1 MTGFAPKKR
10 TYLASRFKR
19 NLEAAGFNFL
29 RRQNRLS
36 SEATLDADVVVKAL
50 NGSLD
55 AAAQSV
61 RGDKS
66 TSRKKT
72 SGAGVEEVEKEVRFD
87 PNGTRDPGQVLKLH
101 VTAQDLENPND
112 NWGWV
117 DRAEPPSPEKRRANM
132 QEALE
137 WRASRPKI
145 RVRSF
150 EQDPRTGKPIPDTAQ
165 EIDIKSLGRTIKD
178 ILPGTHLAG
187 RAARG
192 LGLIVDADGKF
203 RCPPGTPAANQF
215 TDSFG
220 TNCFKPVGGMRSAVG
235 RIAGSLGRHSSALFL
250 GDPAVREKKKND
262 LASRRAAEA
271 LAGGAI
277 GSSRSAQRAM
287 KRRNRAIQRL
297 MDKFNITAG
306 PEMNEDMWSLLEA
319 LAENDFPDLDWKG
332 IFTGPDGE
340 PMWDDGLT
348 PRENVEALRA
358 KIVDDMVWF
367 ISRQTKTAYKTN
379 RDEYDRGTK
388 EAMKLVD
395 ELVARQES
403 AMRGVLGT
411 LLHKAE
417 HDPAFATMK
426 VLAFRAWDPDDE
438 LTKAGSTGG
447 LDSYWGTDG
456 EVKPLYGF
464 DVDRATGRTEAFTGE
479 GMGVE
484 VLFNPTAMAL
494 RPFMQLGNYD
504 KDGNEIPFLERDGN
518 RSAKPPLLEIS
529 TDGRDPQTGKT
540 EAEKWQAIHD
550 FLLHTSK
557 INGFVDK
564 YAMDISAAAHGG
576 ALEMY
581 AAHVAYHEFAHVK
594 QYAQISQRVLEAF
607 DRNGG
612 EFKLRSGEV
621 LTGPPEKWSNGQ
633 WAQVLDQVM
642 GEALAPGVEV
652 DFPPIGVEAFEGS
665 MLHILAGQNYQTYVQ
680 KWLAK
685 SGDRLLDDLEP
696 GKKPPPG
703 LTILV
708 MEGLADI
715 AALRDMGV
723 IDGDNIDEVLD
734 WMDDDIDEAR
744 LGIAEFDIP
753 HRPRRVD
760 ELADMGEPPW
770 ETADD
775 LPPGYAV
782 TPSGTIVPTGT
793 ERRKA
798 GGNIDA
804 IREAINRETGA
815 RSRRGPEPYVPGKSP
830 ASDLRPP
837 ENWTDGEDGV
847 YDPSTGST
855 ISDKRVD
862 SQGRIWQ
869 WWPGS
874 LGGSSGR
881 WSLSDGE
888 WVDNPDDP
896 NGFQVW
902 KVDPDFDWSTVKPYE
917 PEEEKPEVI
926 KPYDPDSFDPRPD
939 GRFPGGRPRPGPD
952 GSGRPKPFKPFD
964 PDILRELAERRPP
977 RTDADAWAQWT
988 SQVRDT
994 PFGTSFLT
1002 AMSGGGGSGEHREK
1016 RISHLDKEL
1025 RKNRIQQDR
1034 LQRQME
1040 RERDREPEF
1049 RPDDPLPNFV
1059 VPRPGEP
1066 MPIRPGSDFPEE
1078 RLEPR
1083 YRPRRGEPALRMA
1096 EITEEHERL
1105 KTARSAM
1112 VKERKQLIR
1121 ERNPISREG
1130 LRSVKMSRTSDD
1142 PDVAENMQSRNA
1154 DILERTQETAFNAPD
1169 GWGDKYTADRRYT
1182 HMPPIQNRRRSL
1194 EDHHQKLEESLTDL
1208 EELSRAGQIWGPNDD
1223 VIEIDPQVSE
1233 FMSTRT
1239 REQVGETIAKAAM
1252 TWHRGFDRRP
1262 RVALDAE
1269 ELDNLITSGK
1279 HTRPD
1284 IPEGDNSAVAMR
1296 KYYDLRNGFDIN
1308 TPTSDRPVSGHLYHA
1323 AHDDTVNDLIT
1334 SLDGPNLERLPDF
1347 FDPQGPAPWG
1357 DSAQMG
1363 GDIDVVLRPEVSNRT
1378 HYGFGDAMA
1387 RGAIPVPM
1395 NSNNA
1400 DEILAANTPRWNQ
1413 GTENGPFS
1421 NTRKMHDLLKAGVTG
1436 NYRDLNSDG
1445 EHHEAQIL
1453 GGIELDDVEFVRYPV
1468 NKLNWRNQ
1476 QLTDTDIGTRDKS
1489 TRQGLRDAGFSES
1502 EINYFYE
1509 AIRDGRVSGLRNV
1522 NWLRQNIAARKAIE
1536 RFEQIGLDVKFTN
1549 PDGIDLLNVDTFN
1562 VPEIGIIGTD
1572 TTEIIRQRIRLE
1584 IVNNAKELLVDLRRE
1599 MKPSRNN
1606 PVGVLV

>member
-192 LGLIVDADGKF
+192 LGLIVDELGKF

-220 TNCFKPVGGMRSAVG
+220 TNCFKPVAGMRSAVG

-262 LASRRAAEA
+262 LANRRAAEE

-306 PEMNEDMWSLLEA
+306 LDKNEDMWGLLKA

-332 IFTGPDGE
+332 IFTGADGE
-340 PMWDDGLT
+340 PMWNDGLT
-348 PRENVEALRA
+348 VKENVEALRK
-358 KIVDDMVWF
+358 KIVDDMLWF

-379 RDEYDRGTK
+379 YDEYHRGTD
-388 EAMKLVD
+388 EAVELVNK
-395 ELVARQES
+395 LVARQES

-426 VLAFRAWDPDDE
+426 VLAFRAWDPKDE
-438 LTKAGSTGG
+438 YGGS
-447 LDSYWGTDG
+447 LQSYWDTDG
-456 EVKPLYGF
+456 EVKPLFGK
-464 DVDRATGRTEAFTGE
+464 DVDRATGRTKGFTGE

-494 RPFMQLGNYD
+494 RPFMQMGDYD
-504 KDGNEIPFLERDGN
+504 EDGNEIPFLERDGN
-518 RSAKPPLLEIS
+518 RSAKPRLLEIS
-529 TDGRDPQTGKT
+529 TDGDAAEG
-540 EAEKWQAIHD
+540 EKWEAIHE

-557 INGFVDK
+557 INGFVNE
-564 YAMDISAAAHGG
+564 YATDISAAAHGG

-581 AAHVAYHEFAHVK
+581 AAHIAYHEFAHVK

-607 DRNGG
+607 DLNGG
-612 EFKLRSGEV
+612 EFKIWNSVTKRFET
-621 LTGPPEKWSNGQ
+621 LTTKPEKWTNGQ
-633 WAQVLDQVM
+633 WADAIDQVM
-642 GEALAPGVEV
+642 GEALAPGVQV

-665 MLHILAGQNYQTYVQ
+665 MLHIFAGKNYQNYVQ
-680 KWLAK
+680 KWLAE
-685 SGDRLLDDLEP
+685 SEGRLLDDLEP
-696 GKKPPPG
+696 GEEPPRG
-703 LTILV
+703 LNVLV
-708 MEGLADI
+708 MEGMADV

-723 IDGDNIDEVLD
+723 IEGDDIDEMLD

-804 IREAINRETGA
+804 IREAINRETGT
-815 RSRRGPEPYVPGKSP
+815 RSQYGIILPRPGEPMPTDFPEERFP
-830 ASDLRPP
+830 SD
-837 ENWTDGEDGV
+837 
-847 YDPSTGST
+847 S
-855 ISDKRVD
+855 I
-862 SQGRIWQ
+862 IWD
-869 WWPGS
+869 
-874 LGGSSGR
+874 L
-881 WSLSDGE
+881 
-888 WVDNPDDP
+888 DDLP
-896 NGFQVW
+896 TF
-902 KVDPDFDWSTVKPYE
+902 KPKPRDPDGIGPDPFDPG
-917 PEEEKPEVI
+917 
-926 KPYDPDSFDPRPD
+926 SFDPTRPD
-939 GRFPGGRPRPGPD
+939 GRFPGGRPGPD
-952 GSGRPKPFKPFD
+952 GSGRPMPIKPHVFD
-964 PDILRELAERRPP
+964 PEDLRELAERRPP

-988 SQVRDT
+988 SQVRQT

-1040 RERDREPEF
+1040 RERERELRFP
-1049 RPDDPLPNFV
+1049 PASPNFDDHDQLLG
-1059 VPRPGEP
+1059 PRPQP
-1066 MPIRPGSDFPEE
+1066 
-1078 RLEPR
+1078 
-1083 YRPRRGEPALRMA
+1083 LRMT

-1208 EELSRAGQIWGPNDD
+1208 EELSRTGQIWGPNGD

-1269 ELDNLITSGK
+1269 ELDNLIASGK

-1308 TPTSDRPVSGHLYHA
+1308 TPTSDRPISGHLYHA

-1522 NWLRQNIAARKAIE
+1522 NWLRQNIAARKANE
-1536 RFEQIGLDVKFTN
+1536 RFERIGLDVKFTN

>member
-19 NLEAAGFNFL
+19 NLEAAGFDFL
-29 RRQNRLS
+29 RRQNMLS

-55 AAAQSV
+55 AAAQSA
-61 RGDKS
+61 RGGKS

-72 SGAGVEEVEKEVRFD
+72 SGTGVEEVEKEVRFD

-101 VTAQDLENPND
+101 VTAQDLENPGD

-117 DRAEPPSPEKRRANM
+117 DRPKPQSPEKRRANM
-132 QEALE
+132 QEALQ

-150 EQDPRTGKPIPDTAQ
+150 EQDPRTGKPILDTAQ
-165 EIDIKSLGRTIKD
+165 EIDIKSLGRTIKE

-220 TNCFKPVGGMRSAVG
+220 TNCFKPVAGMRSAVG

-250 GDPAVREKKKND
+250 GDPVVREKKKND
-262 LASRRAAEA
+262 LANRRAAEE

-287 KRRNRAIQRL
+287 KRRNKAIQRL
-297 MDKFNITAG
+297 KDKFNITAG
-306 PEMNEDMWSLLEA
+306 LEMNEDMWGLLKA

-332 IFTGPDGE
+332 IFTSVNGE
-340 PMWDDGLT
+340 SMWDDGLT
-348 PRENVEALRA
+348 VKQNVEALRA
-358 KIVDDMVWF
+358 KLIDDMIWF
-367 ISRQTKTAYKTN
+367 TSHQTKTSYRIN
-379 RDEYDRGTK
+379 RDEYYRGTK

-411 LLHKAE
+411 MLHKAE
-417 HDPAFATMK
+417 HDPAFANVK
-426 VLAFRAWDPDDE
+426 VLAFRAWDPIDE
-438 LTKAGSTGG
+438 YGGS
-447 LDSYWGTDG
+447 LQSYWGTDG
-456 EVKPLYGF
+456 EVKPLFGKK
-464 DVDRATGRTEAFTGE
+464 VDRATGRTEGFTGE

-494 RPFMQLGNYD
+494 RPFMQMGDYD
-504 KDGNEIPFLERDGN
+504 KDGNEIPFLERIDDGS
-518 RSAKPPLLEIS
+518 RSAKPPLIEIS
-529 TDGRDPQTGKT
+529 TDGDAAEG
-540 EAEKWQAIHD
+540 EKWEAIHE
-550 FLLHTSK
+550 FLLHTAK

-576 ALEMY
+576 SLEMY
-581 AAHVAYHEFAHVK
+581 AAHIAYHEFAHVK

-607 DRNGG
+607 ERNRG
-612 EFKLRSGEV
+612 EFKIWNSVTERLET
-621 LTGPPEKWSNGQ
+621 LTTKPEKWTNGQ
-633 WAQVLDQVM
+633 WADAINQVM
-642 GEALAPGVEV
+642 SESLEPGVQV
-652 DFPPIGVEAFEGS
+652 DFPPIGIEAFEGS
-665 MLHILAGQNYQTYVQ
+665 MLHILAGKNYQTYVQ
-680 KWLAK
+680 RWLAK
-685 SGDRLLDDLEP
+685 SGDRLVEDLEP
-696 GKKPPPG
+696 GEELPPG
-703 LTILV
+703 ITVMI

-723 IDGDNIDEVLD
+723 IEGDDIDEMLD

-744 LGIAEFDIP
+744 LGIAEVDIP

-775 LPPGYAV
+775 LPPGYVV
-782 TPSGTIVPTGT
+782 TPSGTIVPTGST
-793 ERRKA
+793 RRKA
-798 GGNIDA
+798 GGNPDA
-804 IREAINRETGA
+804 IREAIERAAQGGVRSERGAAYDPIEQGLGALTEGLRDALDPDRKKKKPLPERERPA
-815 RSRRGPEPYVPGKSP
+815 IPMRRIIEPEPMP
-830 ASDLRPP
+830 
-837 ENWTDGEDGV
+837 TD
-847 YDPSTGST
+847 S
-855 ISDKRVD
+855 I
-862 SQGRIWQ
+862 IW
-869 WWPGS
+869 
-874 LGGSSGR
+874 
-881 WSLSDGE
+881 D
-888 WVDNPDDP
+888 PDDLP
-896 NGFQVW
+896 TF
-902 KVDPDFDWSTVKPYE
+902 KP
-917 PEEEKPEVI
+917 
-926 KPYDPDSFDPRPD
+926 SPRPD
-939 GRFPGGRPRPGPD
+939 WKPGPRPEPIE
-952 GSGRPKPFKPFD
+952 PHVFD

-977 RTDADAWAQWT
+977 RTDADAWAEWT
-988 SQVRDT
+988 SQVRQT
-994 PFGTSFLT
+994 PFGTSFLNS
-1002 AMSGGGGSGEHREK
+1002 MSGGGGGGNREK
-1016 RISHLDKEL
+1016 RISDIDKEL
-1025 RKNRIQQDR
+1025 HKNRARQDR
-1034 LQRQME
+1034 LQRMTEE
-1040 RERDREPEF
+1040 RQRRDREPEPRPEF
-1049 RPDDPLPNFV
+1049 RPYDPDADFWDE
-1059 VPRPGEP
+1059 EP
-1066 MPIRPGSDFPEE
+1066 TWS
-1078 RLEPR
+1078 
-1083 YRPRRGEPALRMA
+1083 PAPLRMA
-1096 EITEEHERL
+1096 EITEEHQRL
-1105 KTARSAM
+1105 KTARSALI
-1112 VKERKQLIR
+1112 KERKQLIR
-1121 ERNPISREG
+1121 ERNPLSREG
-1130 LRSVKMSRTSDD
+1130 MRSIKMSRTSND
-1142 PDVAENMQSRNA
+1142 PDVAENMQSRNE
-1154 DILERTQETAFNAPD
+1154 DVLERTQETAFNAPD

-1194 EDHHQKLEESLTDL
+1194 EDHHQKLEESLTGL
-1208 EELSRAGQIWGPNDD
+1208 EELSRTGQIWGPNND

-1262 RVALDAE
+1262 RVALDTE

-1279 HTRPD
+1279 HSRPD
-1284 IPEGDNSAVAMR
+1284 IPEGDNSAIAMR

-1323 AHDDTVNDLIT
+1323 THDDVVNDLIT
-1334 SLDGPNLERLPDF
+1334 SLDGPNMERLPDF

-1378 HYGFGDAMA
+1378 HYGFGDAMT
-1387 RGAIPVPM
+1387 RGAVPVPM

-1400 DEILAANTPRWNQ
+1400 DEILAANTPRWNR
-1413 GTENGPFS
+1413 GTEDGPFS
-1421 NTRKMHDLLKAGVTG
+1421 NTRKMHDLLKAGITS
-1436 NYRDLNSDG
+1436 NYRDLNPDG

-1468 NKLNWRNQ
+1468 NKLNWKNQ
-1476 QLTDTDIGTRDKS
+1476 QLTDRDVGSKDKS
-1489 TRQGLRDAGFSES
+1489 SRQALRNAGFSES
-1502 EINYFYE
+1502 EIDYFY
-1509 AIRDGRVSGLRNV
+1509 AAVLDGRVTGLRNV
-1522 NWLRQNIAARKAIE
+1522 NWLRQNIAARKANE
-1536 RFEQIGLDVKFTN
+1536 RFERIGLDVKFTN
-1549 PDGIDLLNVDTFN
+1549 PDGIDLMNVDTFL
-1562 VPEIGIIGTD
+1562 
-1572 TTEIIRQRIRLE
+1572 TTGVSATNAAEAIRQRITME